1 MTPFFISD
9 WGKGRTPGWPG
20 SPVVLMEG
28 GDFTHGPLYAAIGG
42 TRSRRVKVGQLFFH
56 VVQDPHG
63 VVLLAGLNSVATADF
78 RGHTAVC
85 VTKQGYLGAV
95 ATN

>member
-1 MTPFFISD
+1 MPRICHKHTQGRCQGDLVLPPHSGTPQ
-9 WGKGRTPGWPG
+9 TPRLP
-20 SPVVLMEG
+20 L
-28 GDFTHGPLYAAIGG
+28 TPLYAAIGG

-78 RGHTAVC
+78 
-85 VTKQGYLGAV
+85 
-95 ATN
+95 